1 MLLKILLAIINI
13 IWVDDAKRCAVMQN
27 RQVDDAKGCDANMQ
41 MNQYMYNNVF
51 MSVQRETL
59 EIYELPSI
67 V

>member
-13 IWVDDAKRCAVMQN
+13 IWVDDAKRTVMQN
-27 RQVDDAKGCDANMQ
+27 RLVDDAKGCDANMQ